1 MLVQSIKQG
10 RGYIRGYPGPNP
22 LQLPR
27 PYNGTCTHQHQT
39 PPPASATTRTPSTT
53 PKRSVLHCTCTY
65 QKSTTSSKW
74 PHSPKKDPLWKKTIC
89 TFSTEQCMDTLRN
102 GLYYNTCAR
111 KHQRQSVANS
121 NVHMK
126 HRTS

>member
-53 PKRSVLHCTCTY
+53 PTPKHCTCTY
-65 QKSTTSSKW
+65 LNTTTSSKW
-74 PHSPKKDPLWKKTIC
+74 PYSPKKIPYGKNCTHLHQSSAWK
-89 TFSTEQCMDTLRN
+89 TLTN
-102 GLYYNTCAR
+102 GLHYNTCAH
-111 KHQRQSVANS
+111 KHQLQSMANT
-121 NVHMK
+121 HLPMQ